1 MAENNKR
8 QSGGGRAQGQTP
20 TAAAASPGMAPAI
33 APLEVTLSAVIG
45 ARIRLITA
53 APTSSTLEGILFTAC
68 PITNLVAIN
77 TSPPPN
83 PVNTTNGNQTQPG
96 DYHIIPISR
105 IHSFQLI
112 ALPPSVS
119 TADGASFTDAYPPL
133 HPLDIRA
140 LKARESSTV
149 AKIQEREAR
158 RGKGVTREAQDL
170 FDAFSRTMPAKWDGT
185 SIVVA
190 DAVVIA
196 KPYHVNNC
204 RPLVPGDSALARVRK
219 VLEMER
225 KKIELRNASATLGN
239 AGNFSRHA
247 GAAPTGNNTGKDR
260 DARSAAVA
268 VPNHLDSSLA
278 LAAAGH
284 RKGG

>member
-1 MAENNKR
+1 
-8 QSGGGRAQGQTP
+8 
-20 TAAAASPGMAPAI
+20 
-33 APLEVTLSAVIG
+33 
-45 ARIRLITA
+45 
-53 APTSSTLEGILFTAC
+53 
-68 PITNLVAIN
+68 
-77 TSPPPN
+77 
-83 PVNTTNGNQTQPG
+83 VNTTNGNQTQPG

-196 KPYHVNNC
+196 KPYRVNDC

-219 VLEMER
+219 VVRIFHHLSTFFCL
-225 KKIELRNASATLGN
+225 IPLDLGIRN
-239 AGNFSRHA
+239 
-247 GAAPTGNNTGKDR
+247 
-260 DARSAAVA
+260 
-268 VPNHLDSSLA
+268 
-278 LAAAGH
+278 
-284 RKGG
+284 

>member
-8 QSGGGRAQGQTP
+8 QGGGGKAQGQTP
-20 TAAAASPGMAPAI
+20 TAAAASPGMASAI

-45 ARIRLITA
+45 ARIRLTTA
-53 APTSSTLEGILFTAC
+53 PPTSSTLEGTLFTAC

-77 TSPPPN
+77 TSPQN
-83 PVNTTNGNQTQPG
+83 PVNATNGNQTQPG

-105 IHSFQLI
+105 IHSFQLV
-112 ALPPSVS
+112 ALPPSAS
-119 TADGASFTDAYPPL
+119 TTDGVSFTDAYPPVY
-133 HPLDIRA
+133 PLDIRA

-170 FDAFSRTMPAKWDGT
+170 FDAFSRTMPARWDGT

-196 KPYHVNNC
+196 KPYHVNDC
-204 RPLVPGDSALARVRK
+204 RALVPGDSALVRVRK
-219 VLEMER
+219 VLIMER
-225 KKIELRNASATLGN
+225 KKIELRND
-239 AGNFSRHA
+239 AGNFSRRA

-268 VPNHLDSSLA
+268 VPNHLDSSPA
-278 LAAAGH
+278 PAGAGH